1 MTGDTA
7 RRDAAVSRVG
17 TVVASRWRLKRLIG
31 LGGLGAVY
39 AASGTDSPDR
49 AVKMLHPD
57 LAANADTRRRFLR
70 EGYLANE
77 VDHPDVPHITA
88 HGEEEG
94 VPYHVMDLLDGLSV
108 DRYAHLAGGCL
119 RAPDALEVVERL
131 LDVLCVAHDRGI
143 VHRDIKPSNLFRTRA
158 PVRLKVLD
166 FGIAGG
172 LRHPTEISALT
183 TVGAMLGTPH
193 FMAPEHACGRWDEVD
208 AQSDLWSA
216 GATLFKLL
224 TGRHVHERRT
234 REEVFGAA
242 MTSPAPRLSEV
253 CVGMPASVCHVVDG
267 ALAFEKRKRFASAR
281 AMQAAARAAWEDVT
295 RAGDRRR
302 ILEAGSSLG
311 SCGGTETSTVV
322 GNSGKR
328 GESAPHHAT
337 EEGVLDT
344 LAFARS
350 GRVLVVAHT
359 ERAPPDEEWARWMT
373 RMSMHDYDHILVT
386 SSGGGPTAVQ
396 RKKTNLF
403 WKGKELP
410 RFSLLTES
418 RTVVGIVSV
427 FNWFLDNRLRA
438 FRPDKTRDALD
449 YLEVPPSE
457 RQALLD
463 TATRLRLALRRQG
476 ATSRETPARDA

>member
-1 MTGDTA
+1 MTGDAA
-7 RRDAAVSRVG
+7 RRGAAVSRVG

-39 AASGTDSPDR
+39 AASSPDEPDR
-49 AVKMLHPD
+49 AVKMLHRD
-57 LAANADTRRRFLR
+57 LGADADTRRRFLR
-70 EGYLANE
+70 EAYLANE
-77 VDHPDVPHITA
+77 VDHPDVPRVSA
-88 HGEEEG
+88 HGEEGG
-94 VPYHVMDLLDGLSV
+94 VPYHLMELLDGLSV

-119 RAPDALEVVERL
+119 HAADALEIVDRL

-158 PVRLKVLD
+158 PVRIKVLD

-172 LRHPTEISALT
+172 VRHPTEVSALT
-183 TVGAMLGTPH
+183 TVGAMLGTPQ

-208 AQSDLWSA
+208 AQSDVWSA
-216 GATLFKLL
+216 GGTLFKLL

-242 MTSPAPRLSEV
+242 MTSPAPRLSEI

-281 AMQAAARAAWEDVT
+281 AMQAAARAAWQDIA
-295 RAGDRRR
+295 RAGDRPR

-311 SCGGTETSTVV
+311 SCGGIETSTVLA
-322 GNSGKR
+322 GRESP
-328 GESAPHHAT
+328 GESSPPGAP
-337 EEGVLDT
+337 EEGVFDT

-350 GRVLVVAHT
+350 GRILVVAHT

-373 RMSMHDYDHILVT
+373 RMSMHDYDSILIT
-386 SSGGGPTAVQ
+386 SSGGGPTPVQ
-396 RKKTNLF
+396 RKKTNEF
-403 WKGKELP
+403 WKGREVP

-418 RTVVGIVSV
+418 RAVVGIVSV

-457 RQALLD
+457 RPALLD
-463 TATRLRLALRRQG
+463 TATRLRLALSRPRT
-476 ATSRETPARDA
+476 TSRGARSRDV